1 MLPGE
6 TINLL
11 GRVEG
16 DQITDLRVSE
26 LAAQPKNGI
35 HFQFWQDTS
44 MSNGSDMLLR
54 VVSTF
59 DRPVKFDLG
68 MMTFESDEILP
79 TSSCPVYPGRTVLE
93 HWPHAIFQL
102 FVNNFRFIE
111 ESDTSVCE

>member
-68 MMTFESDEILP
+68 VMTFESDEVLP
-79 TSSCPVYPGRTVLE
+79 TSSCPVYPGRTVPE